1 MIVKLLLALPIAIAV
16 NLLLGIVI
24 ATVKV
29 EYDKAKMTSGI
40 LKGIAVY
47 LAIGG
52 LYLISLILPQVE
64 VTGLGTIE
72 LVNGI
77 TLILSGVLGFYV
89 YQDLQKLAKVFQLK
103 YTISDNH
110 ASLLNQANG
119 TDPE

>member
-24 ATVKV
+24 AAVKV

-52 LYLISLILPQVE
+52 LYLISLILPLVE

-103 YTISDNH
+103 YTISDNN